1 MLKKRLSAPVR
12 KIILFVAV
20 LSVMFC
26 LVCFLSIMIQFFSK
40 SGIELDIM
48 FKGIKLVIISL
59 LLFLFSFA
67 FYKITE
73 FKK

>member
-26 LVCFLSIMIQFFSK
+26 LVC
-40 SGIELDIM
+40 
-48 FKGIKLVIISL
+48 
-59 LLFLFSFA
+59 LFLFSFA